1 MIDVETF
8 DWDDGF
14 YGECDMNSEGRFES
28 SFNERLFATLFTTL
42 VVATLLFV
50 IVSLGLSSC
59 ADKHEAQEATNDT
72 ELVTIYDTAKEDDS
86 FLYEGRGLCSE
97 CGREGYTI
105 DGNIV
110 CRNEDCPNYGLAAPA
125 IMPETENQ

>member
-14 YGECDMNSEGRFES
+14 YCEYDVNQEGRFES
-28 SFNERLFATLFTTL
+28 SFNDKLFATLFTTL

-72 ELVTIYDTAKEDDS
+72 ELVTIYDTAKEDDG

>member
-14 YGECDMNSEGRFES
+14 YGEYDVNQEGRFES
-28 SFNERLFATLFTTL
+28 SFNDKLFATLFTTL

-50 IVSLGLSSC
+50 IVSLGLFSC

-72 ELVTIYDTAKEDDS
+72 ELATIYDTAKEDDG

-97 CGREGYTI
+97 CGREGYAI
-105 DGNIV
+105 DDNIV

>member
-72 ELVTIYDTAKEDDS
+72 ELATIYDTSKEDDG
-86 FLYEGRGLCSE
+86 FLYEGRGMCSE
-97 CGREGYTI
+97 CGTEGYTI
-105 DGNIV
+105 DDNIV
-110 CRNEDCPNYGLAAPA
+110 CRNDDCPNYGLAAPA
-125 IMPETENQ
+125 IMTGTENQ